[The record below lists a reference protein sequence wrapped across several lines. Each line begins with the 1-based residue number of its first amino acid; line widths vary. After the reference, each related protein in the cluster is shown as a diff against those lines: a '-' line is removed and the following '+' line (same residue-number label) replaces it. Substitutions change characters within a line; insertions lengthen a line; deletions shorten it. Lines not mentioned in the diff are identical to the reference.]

1 MAKAKETKTV
11 KPKATP
17 KKVEPKAKPKAV
29 HVEIPA
35 EPAFEQFDACLQS
48 DLELVIAS
56 CVAHASEVAL
66 KVNPTNIFALRYE
79 ALATAAQDLIDLFAE
94 RGHTGIK
101 LEESSDVSQ

>member
-11 KPKATP
+11 KAKATP
-17 KKVEPKAKPKAV
+17 KAEPKVRKPAVRKAKP
-29 HVEIPA
+29 VEITV
-35 EPAFEQFDACLQS
+35 EHQFDACLQS

-56 CVAHASEVAL
+56 CGAHASEVAL